1 MLNRPAK
8 KLLIIGWD
16 AADWIIIDRLF
27 SQGKLPHLRRLVDNG
42 VRADLSTLDPKL
54 SPLLWSSIATG
65 KTADKHGILN
75 FVEPNPA
82 GDGLRISAS
91 TTRRTKALWNII
103 TQSQMKVNAVSW
115 YASHPAESISGT
127 CVTNLFQEGE
137 PTAIGAP
144 WPMQSGT
151 VHPPSWE
158 EKLAPQRT
166 AAKEITKAELLSMIP
181 RLHEAKPKDDRP
193 RTLTKQLA
201 RMSSVHHAALS
212 ILKESQQWDCTM
224 IFYETID
231 TIGHHFMQFLP
242 PKMPHVS
249 KDDLRLYGDVMLKVY
264 EHHDRTLGELLQHAG
279 PDTTVMLLSDHGFH
293 SGDQRP
299 VITQTNPDDR
309 AAVEASWHRPF
320 GVLVLSGAGI
330 KCGEKMT
337 AASLLDITPTALALL
352 GLPVGA
358 DMDGRVLAEAFTEPY
373 VVESIE
379 SWDTKAGEA
388 GMHPDDLRNNPF
400 ESQDALNQLI
410 DLGYMPALG
419 DDIKAR
425 LDLVR
430 RESDFNLAVVYM
442 STGRAKLAEPLFAEL
457 SLQKPD
463 ESRFTTNLANCQFNA
478 RNFAGCAQTASAYL
492 QKHPTN
498 AEAGLLLTGSF
509 ANLGKIDEAKQLLK
523 RLECDFADRPDLVL
537 SLGDMHG
544 ILGQWDDAARLYR
557 RSEKDDPKNVR
568 VQLALAR
575 MSLATEKWDD
585 AVEFCLNA
593 CEIRQITPE
602 AHFALGIALAWLG
615 DFPHAIQSFE
625 NALNLQPG
633 LIEAHRFM
641 VTLSELAANELKAQK
656 HRDEVKRLLGT
667 LKTTDGVIDQPPP
680 ESWGPHAWAKS
691 IGRTIAE

>member
-1 MLNRPAK
+1 MINRPAN

-27 SQGKLPHLRRLVDNG
+27 AQGKLPNLRRLVDGG

-103 TQSQMKVNAVSW
+103 TQSHMKVNAVSW
-115 YASHPAESISGT
+115 YASHPAEAIAGV

-137 PTAIGAP
+137 PTAAGAP

-151 VHPPSWE
+151 VHPQSWE

-166 AAKEITKAELLSMIP
+166 AAKDISKAQLLSMIP
-181 RLHEAKPKDDRP
+181 RLNEIKPKDNHP
-193 RTLTKQLA
+193 HTLAKQLA
-201 RMSSVHHAALS
+201 RMSSVHNAAVS
-212 ILKESQQWDCTM
+212 ILKNSPQWDCTM
-224 IFYETID
+224 VFYETID

-242 PKMPHVS
+242 PQMPHVS
-249 KDDLRLYGDVMLKVY
+249 KDQLRLYGDVMLKVY
-264 EHHDRTLGELLQHAG
+264 EHHDHALGELLQHAG
-279 PDTTVMLLSDHGFH
+279 PDTTVLLLSDHGFH

-309 AAVEASWHRPF
+309 AAVESSWHRSF
-320 GVLVLSGAGI
+320 GVLVMSGAGI
-330 KCGEKMT
+330 KRGEKIS
-337 AASLLDITPTALALL
+337 AATLLDITPTALALL

-358 DMDGRVLAEAFTEPY
+358 DMDGRVLAEAFAQPY
-373 VVESIE
+373 ALHVIE

-388 GMHPDDLRNNPF
+388 GMHSDDLRNNPF

-419 DDIKAR
+419 DDMKAR

-442 STGRAKLAEPLFAEL
+442 STGRAQLAEPLFAEL
-457 SLQKPD
+457 SRQKPD
-463 ESRFTTNLANCQFNA
+463 ESRFTTNLANCQFSA
-478 RNFAGCAQTASAYL
+478 RNFAACAQTVTAYL
-492 QKHPTN
+492 LKHPTN
-498 AEAGLLLTGSF
+498 AEARLLLVGAL
-509 ANLGKIDEAKQLLK
+509 ANLGKTDEAKTMLA
-523 RLECDFADRPDLVL
+523 RLESDTGDRPELAM

-544 ILGQWDDAARLYR
+544 ILGQWNDAARLYR
-557 RSEKDDPKNVR
+557 RSEKHDPRNPR
-568 VQLALAR
+568 VQVALAR
-575 MSLATEKWDD
+575 VSLATAKWDD
-585 AVEFCLNA
+585 ALELSLNA
-593 CEIRQITPE
+593 LEIQQITPE
-602 AHFALGIALAWLG
+602 AHHALGIALAWLG
-615 DFPHAIQSFE
+615 DYPHAIQSFD
-625 NALNLQPG
+625 NALHLQSG
-633 LIEAHRFM
+633 LIQAHRFM
-641 VTLSELAANELKAQK
+641 VILSELVGNQAKAQK
-656 HRDEVKRLLGT
+656 HRNSVEQLLAT
-667 LKTTDGVIDQPPP
+667 LKTIDGSIHQPPA
-680 ESWGPHAWAKS
+680 ESWGPQAWAKS
-691 IGRTIAE
+691 IGRTTEM